1 MSNLL
6 INEYP
11 LLVLPS
17 LAVKIGLG
25 PAIVLQQIQYW
36 STRVKRSQDGYFW
49 VYNTIEEWGKQF
61 PFWHQN
67 TIATHLKKLRDAG
80 ILVAEFRAESALN
93 RTLFYR
99 IDYTKLDELIPQK
112 LGNEFHQNCEIP
124 IYTETTKDRKAA
136 LKPPPLEIPDWLDKT
151 DWEDFIAMRK
161 KIGKPMTDRAVKI
174 LINKL
179 AKMKS
184 KGVDFS
190 ASIQNSI
197 LNNWSDVYEPKFQE
211 VQATLA
217 RRVK

>member
-124 IYTETTKDRKAA
+124 IYTETTREYSEHFLKFWKAYPKKTAKDPAWKAFKK
-136 LKPPPLEIPDWLDKT
+136 LKMNDEFLATLIKAINYQGLPSRDIQFVPHASTWLNNKR
-151 DWEDFIAMRK
+151 WEDEI
-161 KIGKPMTDRAVKI
+161 
-174 LINKL
+174 
-179 AKMKS
+179 S
-184 KGVDFS
+184 
-190 ASIQNSI
+190 
-197 LNNWSDVYEPKFQE
+197 
-211 VQATLA
+211 VQSNMNQLA